1 MPGREHAE
9 RLWNNIVELGARRL
23 AALGVI
29 GLTVFLAV
37 GLGAYYLSRP
47 AQETLYTGLSRDDV
61 GRIGSVLKD
70 ANIPF
75 DVSSD
80 GAAVLVPYGQTAQ
93 ARMLLAEKGLPQSSK
108 SGYELFNDL
117 GSLGL
122 TSFMQEVTRVRALE
136 GEIARTI
143 QTMKGVKAA
152 RVHIVLP
159 DRGSFRR
166 EQQPASA
173 SVVVRTEPADD
184 ASGAQA
190 IRHLVASAIP
200 GMQPDRVTVIGTD
213 GTLLL
218 SGDDVT
224 NASTGKMASLEK
236 VVNREIQD
244 NIRRTLTPYL
254 GVGNFEVS
262 VAARLNTDKTSTNET
277 IYNPDQRVERSVR
290 ATRESENAQNRSAQP
305 PTTAQQNIPGQQRTS
320 SNGNDT
326 SSTESQKREDLTNYE
341 ISQKT
346 IQTVSDGYGIKSM
359 SVAVLVNKSRL
370 ETLAGPNA
378 GTKGVD
384 QQVTEIEQL
393 VASAAGFNK
402 DRGDH
407 VKVAA
412 VGFVNDGA
420 ALEPVPPLSISEV
433 LMRQSATLI
442 NAATILVVAGLL
454 IWFGLRPALRAIL
467 EVPGAAQEETAALAG
482 EGGVPAL
489 PGAEG
494 MTGAIGAAA
503 AAGLIE
509 AGGNAAALAEGG
521 ALPGQLAPPV
531 MASLIDDLTNRMHA
545 SPQKKLEQMIE
556 FDEEQAANILKRWLM
571 REEAA

>member
-1 MPGREHAE
+1 MSGREHAE
-9 RLWNNIVELGARRL
+9 RLWSNIVELGTRRL

-47 AQETLYTGLSRDDV
+47 AQETLYTGLNREDI
-61 GRIGSVLKD
+61 GRIGAVLKD
-70 ANIPF
+70 ANVPF

-80 GAAVLVPYGQTAQ
+80 GTAVLVAYGHTAQ

-143 QTMKGVKAA
+143 QTMKGVRAA

-166 EQQPASA
+166 EQQPPSA

-200 GMQPDRVTVIGTD
+200 GMKPERVTVIGTD

-218 SGDDVT
+218 SGDDGA
-224 NASTGKMASLEK
+224 NAPTGKMAGLEK
-236 VVNREIQD
+236 LVNREIQD

-254 GVGNFEVS
+254 GIGNFEIS

-277 IYNPDQRVERSVR
+277 IFNPDQRVERSVR
-290 ATRESENAQNRSAQP
+290 AVRENENAQNRASQR
-305 PTTAQQNIPGQQRTS
+305 PTSTQQNLPDQRTRS
-320 SNGNDT
+320 DGNDT
-326 SSTESQKREDLTNYE
+326 SSSESQKREDLTNYE
-341 ISQKT
+341 ISSKT
-346 IQTVSDGYGIKSM
+346 VQTVSDGYGIRHI
-359 SVAVLVNKSRL
+359 SVAVLVNRSRL
-370 ETLAGPNA
+370 AALAGPDA
-378 GTKGVD
+378 KGGIEA
-384 QQVTEIEQL
+384 QIAEIEQL
-393 VASAAGFNK
+393 VGSAAGFSK
-402 DRGDH
+402 ERGDH

-412 VGFVNDGA
+412 VGFVNDGQP
-420 ALEPVPPLSISEV
+420 LEPVPPLSLSEV

-467 EVPGAAQEETAALAG
+467 DVPGPEQEETAQLAAPAVALTAG
-482 EGGVPAL
+482 AEGVPAL
-489 PGAEG
+489 EG
-494 MTGAIGAAA
+494 PAGAAGAAATA
-503 AAGLIE
+503 AAGLLA
-509 AGGNAAALAEGG
+509 AGA
-521 ALPGQLAPPV
+521 PGTPAVATPV
-531 MASLIDDLTNRMHA
+531 MASLIDDLTDRMNR

-556 FDEEQAANILKRWLM
+556 FDEEQAATILKRWLM
-571 REEAA
+571 REEPA